1 MKPGRKG
8 VQVSLSPIIILII
21 KYKAKETFRF
31 FPASPLPCARLLV
44 AIVCPSQLIWFP
56 RCAEILFHIAHNS
69 RILLYSCSLLYTPL
83 FFAHN
88 SRILCSQLE
97 ENSGD
102 PLTMTAE
109 EGSWF
114 GEINLQVLN
123 KDRFL
128 VSMKTKQGRQTVF
141 QVETNF
147 NCWTNWFVCSFAWLL
162 IPLFSPASIFVVGC
176 LTGSLVGGY
185 QCDILGRR

>member
-31 FPASPLPCARLLV
+31 FPAFPLPCARLLV

-56 RCAEILFHIAHNS
+56 RFAKILFHI
-69 RILLYSCSLLYTPL
+69 
-83 FFAHN
+83 AHN

-114 GEINLQVLN
+114 GEINIQVLN